1 MKQMIWSV
9 VALLLIY
16 GGWQFLRALR
26 LSARHRFDLSGGKQN
41 ALKGL
46 DEDLFNYAPVPAKE
60 AMLAPTVI
68 VESNSRPADVERNL
82 SPNQTPNAF
91 AAELEIQ
98 RLRREIDD
106 LRDAMQS
113 QRQEIDTLRLE
124 MKHATARL
132 TAAPGISP
140 AMSAEYDEA
149 LAMAR
154 RGVLADVIASRCGI
168 SRAEADLVTSLAA
181 RSHRRG
187 AEGRL
192 S

>member
-26 LSARHRFDLSGGKQN
+26 LGERRRFNLLGREQN

-60 AMLAPTVI
+60 PELATTVI

-82 SPNQTPNAF
+82 SLNQTPNAF

-140 AMSAEYDEA
+140 AMSPEYDEA

-154 RGVLADVIASRCGI
+154 RGVLADVIAARCGI